1 MTTSWVPSV
10 SQSMLG
16 IGSGILILGMWTLF
30 GVLIGAIARGPALA
44 VGLGLVWVLV
54 VENPLRGVA
63 SLLGPVAAV
72 TDYLPGTA
80 AGSLAGTL
88 RTVKG
93 DPVPGVLDI
102 LTRSQSMIVLALY
115 LSAFALATVVLIR
128 RRDLA

>member
-80 AGSLAGTL
+80 AGTL